1 MNDYGSP
8 KKTKY
13 TVPQQDISYIQ
24 RRQPHELFGDFRVDD
39 PNPRLVKDF
48 LTILNKKSGEYK
60 NLIKNIDDY
69 FIYEKEIIKRNNEIK
84 ERNIKIRKSAPN
96 FITGS
101 RERHR
106 SEIKYLESE
115 LPFLERKKI
124 NRFSVIDKYYNQYIN
139 YFKEKFKGGPP
150 LTPGTIDD
158 FIRNVVN
165 VSGQIMPNQ
174 YYGGKSR
181 KHRNKSRKH
190 RNKSRKHRN

>member
-13 TVPQQDISYIQ
+13 TVPPPDYSNQ
-24 RRQPHELFGDFRVDD
+24 RRQRHELYGDFRADD

-84 ERNIKIRKSAPN
+84 EKNIKIRKSAPN

-106 SEIKYLESE
+106 DRIKYLQRE
-115 LPFLERKKI
+115 LHFLESNKI

-139 YFKEKFKGGPP
+139 YFKEKFKGGP
-150 LTPGTIDD
+150 TPGTIDD

-190 RNKSRKHRN
+190 RNKSRKHRK